1 MNFQHSAT
9 IPVSREVLWNL
20 LMDVPRVS
28 QCLPGVQD
36 VNRLEENVYEGTM
49 RIRVG
54 PIALN
59 LHGRIQI
66 DEQDAESSRAIMSAQ
81 ADDKKIRGGIRSKMT
96 MALSS
101 VSAQETEFKV
111 ETDVTILGKIGEFGQ
126 PIIRKKADTMMK
138 EFTENIRRQL
148 VGG

>member
-1 MNFQHSAT
+1 MNFQQSST
-9 IPVSREVLWNL
+9 IPVSREVLWNF
-20 LMDVPRVS
+20 LMDVPKVS

-49 RIRVG
+49 RVRVG
-54 PIALN
+54 PIVLN

-66 DEQDAESSRAIMSAQ
+66 EEQDAEASRATMSAQ
-81 ADDKKIRGGIRSKMT
+81 ADDKKIRGGIRTKMT

-101 VSAQETEFKV
+101 VSAQETELKV

-126 PIIRKKADTMMK
+126 PIIRKKADTMMQ
-138 EFTENIRRQL
+138 EFTENVRRQL